1 MANLGYKVFYTD
13 GYVDLAEEMGIT
25 LTQGSDYQIQLE
37 NPAILCVSATQ
48 PTKGGFYISNSKPFG
63 YTHTGGT
70 LWIKSLEYAPAV
82 VNIAEG

>member
-13 GYVDLAEEMGIT
+13 GYVDLAQEMGIT
-25 LTQGSDYQIQLE
+25 LTQGNNYQIQLE

-48 PTKGGFYISNSKPFG
+48 PTEGGFTLSDGKPFG
-63 YTHTGGT
+63 YTHTGTT
-70 LWIKSLEYAPAV
+70 LWIKSIKNAPAK